1 LLYLCPVKKIEKM
14 SAHQNPTD
22 TFVNEMNTWHG
33 QTLGNKTVE
42 ALKRNRFDA
51 SFFET
56 REETANA
63 VLEMISPGMEVAFGG
78 SQTAKQL
85 NLQQMVIEKGA
96 TILDHN
102 APGLSDEQ
110 KMEVMRR
117 QQICDVFI
125 CSSNAISLQGELFNI
140 DGNGN
145 RVAAM
150 AFGPRRVI
158 VIAGVNKLVADEEA
172 AWQRI
177 RTIAAPINF
186 KRLNRPNPCTKQG
199 VCMNCNLPTRGCN
212 IYVATRRKP
221 PMMDFSVFIINDSM
235 GF

>member
-1 LLYLCPVKKIEKM
+1 M
-14 SAHQNPTD
+14 SEQHNPTD
-22 TFVNEMNTWHG
+22 TFVNEMNAWHG
-33 QTLGNKTVE
+33 QTLGKKTVE
-42 ALKRNRFDA
+42 ALRKNRFEA
-51 SFFET
+51 AFFES
-56 REETANA
+56 REETAKA
-63 VLEMISPGMEVAFGG
+63 VLNMISSGMEVAFGG

-85 NLQQMVIEKGA
+85 NLQQLVLDKGA

-102 APGLSDEQ
+102 AAGLSDDQ
-110 KMEVMRR
+110 KLEVMRR

-125 CSSNAISLQGELFNI
+125 CSSNAITLQGELFNI

-186 KRLNRPNPCTKQG
+186 KRLNRPNPCAKQG
-199 VCMNCNLPTRGCN
+199 ICMDCNLPTRGCN

-221 PMMDFSVFIINDSM
+221 PMMEFSVFVVNESL

>member
-1 LLYLCPVKKIEKM
+1 M
-14 SAHQNPTD
+14 SLHINPTD

-33 QTLGNKTVE
+33 QTLGMKAVE
-42 ALKRNRFDA
+42 ALRKNRFDA
-51 SFFET
+51 DFFET
-56 REETANA
+56 REEAANA
-63 VLEMISPGMEVAFGG
+63 VIKLISSGMEVAFGG

-85 NLQQMVIEKGA
+85 YLQQKVSELGS

-102 APGLSDEQ
+102 ASGLTDEQ
-110 KMEVMRR
+110 KMDVMRR

-125 CSSNAISLQGELFNI
+125 CSSNAVSLHGELFNI
-140 DGNGN
+140 DCHGN

-150 AFGPRRVI
+150 SFGPRRVI

-186 KRLNRPNPCTKQG
+186 KRLNRPNPCAKYG

-221 PMMDFSVFIINDSM
+221 PMMDFSVFIVNESL

>member
-1 LLYLCPVKKIEKM
+1 MNSSIN
-14 SAHQNPTD
+14 QTD
-22 TFVNEMNTWHG
+22 TFVDEMKTWHG
-33 QTLGNKTVE
+33 STLGNKTVE
-42 ALKRNRFDA
+42 ALQKNRFDA
-51 SFFET
+51 MFFET
-56 REETANA
+56 REEAAKA
-63 VLEMISPGMEVAFGG
+63 VVEMINPGLEIAFGG

-85 NLQQMVIEKGA
+85 NLQQMVTDKGA
-96 TILDHN
+96 NILDHN
-102 APGLSDEQ
+102 AIGLSDEE
-110 KMEVMRR
+110 KLEVMRR

-125 CSSNAISLQGELFNI
+125 CSSNAVSLQGELFNI

-145 RVAAM
+145 RVSAM

-158 VIAGVNKLVADEEA
+158 VIAGVNKIVADEEA

-199 VCMNCNLPTRGCN
+199 ICMDCNLPTRGCN

-221 PMMDFSVFIINDSM
+221 PMMEFSVFIVNESL

>member
-1 LLYLCPVKKIEKM
+1 M
-14 SAHQNPTD
+14 NSTSNPTD
-22 TFVNEMNTWHG
+22 TFVSDMNNWHG

-42 ALKRNRFDA
+42 ALRRNRFDA

-56 REETANA
+56 RDETANA
-63 VLEMISPGMEVAFGG
+63 VITMITPGMEVAFGG

-85 NLQQMVIEKGA
+85 NLQQLVIEKGA

-102 APGLSDEQ
+102 ASGLSDEE

-140 DGNGN
+140 DGHGN

-177 RTIAAPINF
+177 RTVAAPINF

-221 PMMDFSVFIINDSM
+221 PMMDFSVFIVNESL

>member
-1 LLYLCPVKKIEKM
+1 M
-14 SAHQNPTD
+14 STPINPTD
-22 TFVNEMNTWHG
+22 TFVSEMNTWHG
-33 QTLGNKTVE
+33 HTLGNKTVE
-42 ALKRNRFDA
+42 ALHKNRFDA
-51 SFFET
+51 TYFET
-56 REETANA
+56 REEAAKA
-63 VLEMISPGMEVAFGG
+63 VMQLINPGMEVAFGG

-85 NLQQMVIEKGA
+85 NLQQLVTDAGA

-102 APGLSDEQ
+102 ATGLTDEQ

-140 DGNGN
+140 DGHGN

-150 AFGPRRVI
+150 AFGPRQVI
-158 VIAGVNKLVADEEA
+158 VIAGVNKLVADEES

-221 PMMDFSVFIINDSM
+221 PLMEFSVFIVNESL

>member
-1 LLYLCPVKKIEKM
+1 MDSKI
-14 SAHQNPTD
+14 NPTD

-42 ALKRNRFDA
+42 ALRKNRFDA

-56 REETANA
+56 RDETAHA
-63 VLEMISPGMEVAFGG
+63 VLEMISAGMEVAFGG

-85 NLQQMVIEKGA
+85 NLQQLVTDKGA

-102 APGLSDEQ
+102 AAGLTEDQ
-110 KMEVMRR
+110 KLEVMRR

-125 CSSNAISLQGELFNI
+125 CSSNAISIQGELFNI

-177 RTIAAPINF
+177 RTVAAPINF
-186 KRLNRPNPCTKQG
+186 KRLNRPNPCTKKG
-199 VCMNCNLPTRGCN
+199 ICMNCNLPTRGCN

-221 PMMDFSVFIINDSM
+221 PMMDFSVFIVNDSL

>member
-1 LLYLCPVKKIEKM
+1 MNSHI
-14 SAHQNPTD
+14 NPTD
-22 TFVNEMNTWHG
+22 TFVTEMKTWHG
-33 QTLGNKTVE
+33 QTLGHKTVE
-42 ALKRNRFDA
+42 ALKRNRFEA

-56 REETANA
+56 RDETAHA
-63 VLEMISPGMEVAFGG
+63 VIEMILPGMEVAFGG

-85 NLQQMVIEKGA
+85 NLQQLVLAKGA
-96 TILDHN
+96 VILDHN
-102 APGLSDEQ
+102 AAGLSDEE

-125 CSSNAISLQGELFNI
+125 CSSNAISIQGELFNI
-140 DGNGN
+140 DGHGN

-177 RTIAAPINF
+177 RTVAAPINF

-221 PMMDFSVFIINDSM
+221 PMMDFSVFIVNDSL

>member
-1 LLYLCPVKKIEKM
+1 M
-14 SAHQNPTD
+14 STSINPTD
-22 TFVNEMNTWHG
+22 AFVNEMNTWHG
-33 QTLGNKTVE
+33 QTLGLKTVE
-42 ALKRNRFDA
+42 ALRRNRFEA
-51 SFFET
+51 TFFET
-56 REETANA
+56 REETANTIMQ
-63 VLEMISPGMEVAFGG
+63 LIKPGMEVAFGG

-85 NLQQMVIEKGA
+85 NLQELVKETGA

-102 APGLSDEQ
+102 AVGLSEDQ
-110 KMEVMRR
+110 KLGVMRR

-221 PMMDFSVFIINDSM
+221 PMMDFSVFIVNDSL

>member
-1 LLYLCPVKKIEKM
+1 M
-14 SAHQNPTD
+14 STPTNPTD

-33 QTLGNKTVE
+33 QTLGLKTVE
-42 ALKRNRFDA
+42 VLRRNRFDA
-51 SFFET
+51 TFFET
-56 REETANA
+56 RAETANA
-63 VLEMISPGMEVAFGG
+63 VMQMISPGMEVAFGG

-85 NLQQMVIEKGA
+85 NLQQLVIDKGA

-102 APGLSDEQ
+102 AAGLSDEE
-110 KMEVMRR
+110 KLEVMRR

-221 PMMDFSVFIINDSM
+221 PMMEFSVFIVNESL

>member
-1 LLYLCPVKKIEKM
+1 M
-14 SAHQNPTD
+14 SSSINPTD
-22 TFVNEMNTWHG
+22 TFVNGMQTWHG
-33 QTLGNKTVE
+33 HILGLKTVE
-42 ALKRNRFDA
+42 ALHRNRFDA
-51 SFFET
+51 TFFET
-56 REETANA
+56 REEAANT
-63 VLEMISPGMEVAFGG
+63 VMQLIKPGMEVAFGG

-85 NLQQMVIEKGA
+85 NLQQMVMDAGA

-102 APGLSDEQ
+102 AAGLSDEQ

-125 CSSNAISLQGELFNI
+125 CSSNAVSMQGELFNI

-158 VIAGVNKLVADEEA
+158 VIAGVNKVVADEEA

-186 KRLNRPNPCTKQG
+186 KRLNRPNPCTKHG
-199 VCMNCNLPTRGCN
+199 ICMNCNLPTRGCN

-221 PMMDFSVFIINDSM
+221 PMMEFTVFIVNESL

>member
-1 LLYLCPVKKIEKM
+1 MSSKI
-14 SAHQNPTD
+14 NPTD
-22 TFVNEMNTWHG
+22 TFVTEMNTWHG

-42 ALKRNRFDA
+42 ALHKNRFDA
-51 SFFET
+51 KYFET
-56 REETANA
+56 RDEAAAA
-63 VLEMISPGMEVAFGG
+63 VAEFIKPGMQVAFGG

-85 NLQQMVIEKGA
+85 NLQQMVSDLGA

-102 APGLSDEQ
+102 AAGLSDEE
-110 KMEVMRR
+110 KMEVMR
-117 QQICDVFI
+117 QQQTCDVFI

-140 DGNGN
+140 DGHGN

-158 VIAGVNKLVADEEA
+158 VIAGVNKLVVDEEA

-199 VCMNCNLPTRGCN
+199 ICMNCNLPTRGCN

-221 PMMDFSVFIINDSM
+221 PMMEFSVFIINETL

>member
-1 LLYLCPVKKIEKM
+1 MNSSI
-14 SAHQNPTD
+14 NPTD

-33 QTLGNKTVE
+33 QILGNKTVE
-42 ALKRNRFDA
+42 ALRKNRFDA

-56 REETANA
+56 RDETANA
-63 VLEMISPGMEVAFGG
+63 VLKRISPLMEVAFGG

-85 NLQQMVIEKGA
+85 NLQQLVLDKGA
-96 TILDHN
+96 IILDHN

-110 KMEVMRR
+110 KLGVMRR

-125 CSSNAISLQGELFNI
+125 CSSNAITLQGELFNI

-150 AFGPRRVI
+150 AFGPRHVI
-158 VIAGVNKLVADEEA
+158 VIAGINKLVADEEA

-177 RTIAAPINF
+177 RTVAAPINF

-221 PMMDFSVFIINDSM
+221 PMMDFSVFIVNESL

>member
-1 LLYLCPVKKIEKM
+1 M
-14 SAHQNPTD
+14 NSSNNPTD
-22 TFVNEMNTWHG
+22 TFVSEMNTWHG
-33 QTLGNKTVE
+33 RTLGLKTVE
-42 ALKRNRFDA
+42 ALRKNRFEAD
-51 SFFET
+51 FFET
-56 REETANA
+56 REETAAA
-63 VLEMISPGMEVAFGG
+63 VIEMISPGMQVAFGG

-85 NLQQMVIEKGA
+85 NLQQLVTEKGA

-102 APGLSDEQ
+102 AAGLTDQE
-110 KMEVMRR
+110 KLEVMRR

-140 DGNGN
+140 DGHGN

-150 AFGPRRVI
+150 SFGPRRII

-177 RTIAAPINF
+177 RTVAAPINF
-186 KRLNRPNPCTKQG
+186 KRLNRPNPCTKHG
-199 VCMNCNLPTRGCN
+199 ICMNCNLPTRGCN
-212 IYVATRRKP
+212 IYLATRRRP
-221 PMMDFSVFIINDSM
+221 SLTDFSVFIVNESL

>member
-1 LLYLCPVKKIEKM
+1 M
-14 SAHQNPTD
+14 SSFINPAD
-22 TFVNEMNTWHG
+22 SFVTEMHTWHG
-33 QTLGNKTVE
+33 RTLGLKAVE
-42 ALKRNRFDA
+42 ALCRNRFDA
-51 SFFET
+51 LFFET
-56 REETANA
+56 REEAAKA
-63 VLEMISPGMEVAFGG
+63 VCDKIQSGMEVAFGG
-78 SQTAKQL
+78 SQTARQL
-85 NLQQMVIEKGA
+85 NLPQFVAGA
-96 TILDHN
+96 GAVILDHN
-102 APGLSDEQ
+102 AADISDAQ
-110 KMEVMRR
+110 KLEVMRR

-150 AFGPRRVI
+150 AFGPRNVI

-177 RTIAAPINF
+177 RTVAAPINF
-186 KRLNRPNPCTKQG
+186 KRLNRPNPCSKQG

-221 PMMDFSVFIINDSM
+221 PLMDFSVFIVNEPL

>member
-1 LLYLCPVKKIEKM
+1 MDSL
-14 SAHQNPTD
+14 ANPTD
-22 TFVNEMNTWHG
+22 IFVNKMNTWHG
-33 QTLGNKTVE
+33 RTLGQKTVE
-42 ALKRNRFDA
+42 ALRKNRFDA
-51 SFFET
+51 DFFES
-56 REETANA
+56 RQDAANA
-63 VLEMISPGMEVAFGG
+63 VRELLKPGMSVAFGG

-85 NLQQMVIEKGA
+85 GLQIIASESGA

-102 APGLSDEQ
+102 AEGLSEEQ
-110 KMEVMRR
+110 KLEVMRQ

-125 CSSNAISLQGELFNI
+125 CSSNALSLQGELFNI

-158 VIAGVNKLVADEEA
+158 IIAGVNKICADEEA

-177 RTIAAPINF
+177 RTIAAPVNF
-186 KRLNRPNPCTKQG
+186 KRLDRPNPCVKQG

-221 PMMDFSVFIINDSM
+221 PLIDFSVFIVNEVL

>member
-1 LLYLCPVKKIEKM
+1 M
-14 SAHQNPTD
+14 SKQHNPTN

-33 QTLGNKTVE
+33 HTLGNKTVE
-42 ALKRNRFDA
+42 ALRKNRFEA
-51 SFFET
+51 VFFET
-56 REETANA
+56 RGETANA
-63 VLEMISPGMEVAFGG
+63 VIEMISPGMEVAFGG

-85 NLQQMVIEKGA
+85 NLQQLVLEKGA
-96 TILDHN
+96 VILDHN
-102 APGLSDEQ
+102 AEGLSEEQ
-110 KMEVMRR
+110 KIDVMRR

-186 KRLNRPNPCTKQG
+186 KRLNRPNPCAKHG

-212 IYVATRRKP
+212 IYVATRHKP
-221 PMMDFSVFIINDSM
+221 PMMEFSVFIINDTL

>member
-1 LLYLCPVKKIEKM
+1 M
-14 SAHQNPTD
+14 STPINPTD

-42 ALKRNRFDA
+42 ALRKNRFEA

-56 REETANA
+56 REETSKA
-63 VLEMISPGMEVAFGG
+63 VMQLIKPGMEVAFGG

-85 NLQQMVIEKGA
+85 NLQKMVADAGA

-102 APGLSDEQ
+102 AAGLSDEQ
-110 KMEVMRR
+110 KLEVMRR

-140 DGNGN
+140 DGHGN

-150 AFGPRRVI
+150 AFGPRMVI
-158 VIAGVNKLVADEEA
+158 VIAGVNKIVADEEA
-172 AWQRI
+172 AWLRI

-199 VCMNCNLPTRGCN
+199 ICMDCNLPTRGCN

-221 PMMDFSVFIINDSM
+221 PMMDFSVFIVNDSL

>member
-1 LLYLCPVKKIEKM
+1 MDSVNNQTDIFVKDLK
-14 SAHQNPTD
+14 
-22 TFVNEMNTWHG
+22 TWHG
-33 QTLGNKTVE
+33 ATLGAKTVE
-42 ALKRNRFDA
+42 ALRKNRFDA
-51 SFFET
+51 SFFEN
-56 REETANA
+56 RDEAAKA
-63 VLEMISPGMEVAFGG
+63 VLELISKGMEVAFGG

-85 NLQQMVIEKGA
+85 NLQQLVTEAGA

-102 APGLSDEQ
+102 AAGLSEDQ
-110 KMEVMRR
+110 KLEVMRR

-140 DGNGN
+140 DGHGN

-150 AFGPRRVI
+150 SFGPRRVI

-172 AWQRI
+172 AWQRL
-177 RTIAAPINF
+177 RTVAAPINF
-186 KRLNRPNPCTKQG
+186 KRLNRPNPCARHG

-212 IYVATRRKP
+212 IYVATRRRP
-221 PMMDFSVFIINDSM
+221 SLTDFSVFIVNESL

>member
-1 LLYLCPVKKIEKM
+1 M
-14 SAHQNPTD
+14 SSNSNPTD
-22 TFVNEMNTWHG
+22 TFVSEMNTWHG
-33 QTLGNKTVE
+33 RTLGLKTVD
-42 ALKRNRFDA
+42 ALRKNRFDA
-51 SFFET
+51 DFFET
-56 REETANA
+56 REETAKT
-63 VLEMISPGMEVAFGG
+63 VIDMIKPGMQVAFGG

-85 NLQQMVIEKGA
+85 NLQQLVIEKGA

-102 APGLSDEQ
+102 APGLTDQE
-110 KMEVMRR
+110 KLEVMRR

-140 DGNGN
+140 DGHGN

-150 AFGPRRVI
+150 SFGPRRVI
-158 VIAGVNKLVADEEA
+158 VVAGVNKLVADEEA
-172 AWQRI
+172 AWERI

-186 KRLNRPNPCTKQG
+186 KRLNRPNPCAKHG

-212 IYVATRRKP
+212 IYVATRRRP
-221 PMMDFSVFIINDSM
+221 SLTDFSVFIVNESL

>member
-1 LLYLCPVKKIEKM
+1 M
-14 SAHQNPTD
+14 TSANNSTD
-22 TFVNEMNTWHG
+22 IFVNEMNTWHG
-33 QTLGNKTVE
+33 QTIGNKTVE
-42 ALKRNRFDA
+42 ALHKNRFDA

-56 REETANA
+56 RDETVKA
-63 VLEMISPGMEVAFGG
+63 VIEMVSKGMKVAFGG

-85 NLQQMVIEKGA
+85 NLQQLVSEKGA
-96 TILDHN
+96 VILDHN
-102 APGLSDEQ
+102 AAGLSDDQ
-110 KMEVMRR
+110 KMEVMRQ

-140 DGNGN
+140 DGHGN

-150 AFGPRRVI
+150 SFGPRKVI
-158 VIAGVNKLVADEEA
+158 VIAGTNKIVADEEA

-186 KRLNRPNPCTKQG
+186 KRLNRPNPCAKYG
-199 VCMNCNLPTRGCN
+199 VCMNCNLTSRGCN

-221 PMMDFSVFIINDSM
+221 PMMDFHVFIVNEPL

>member
-1 LLYLCPVKKIEKM
+1 MPT
-14 SAHQNPTD
+14 NTTD

-33 QTLGNKTVE
+33 HTLAHKTIE
-42 ALKRNRFDA
+42 ALQRNRFDA
-51 SFFET
+51 AFHET
-56 REETANA
+56 RQETAEA
-63 VLEMISPGMEVAFGG
+63 ILQFIKPGMQVAFGG

-85 NLQQMVIEKGA
+85 ELQQRVIAAGA
-96 TILDHN
+96 EILDHN
-102 APGLSDEQ
+102 AAGLSDEE
-110 KMEVMRR
+110 KLEVMRR

-140 DGNGN
+140 DGHGN

-158 VIAGVNKLVADEEA
+158 VVAGVNKLVANEEA
-172 AWQRI
+172 AWERI

-186 KRLNRPNPCTKQG
+186 KRLNRPNPCAKHG

-221 PMMDFSVFIINDSM
+221 PMMEFSVFLVNESL

>member
-1 LLYLCPVKKIEKM
+1 M
-14 SAHQNPTD
+14 SSPNPTD
-22 TFVNEMNTWHG
+22 TFVSEMNTWHG
-33 QTLGNKTVE
+33 RTLGLKTIE
-42 ALKRNRFDA
+42 ALRKNRFEAD
-51 SFFET
+51 FFET
-56 REETANA
+56 RDEAASSVIN
-63 VLEMISPGMEVAFGG
+63 MINPGMQVAFGG

-85 NLQQMVIEKGA
+85 NLQQLVLAKGA
-96 TILDHN
+96 IILDHN
-102 APGLSDEQ
+102 AAGLTDQE
-110 KMEVMRR
+110 KLEVMRR

-140 DGNGN
+140 DGHGN

-150 AFGPRRVI
+150 SFGPRRVI

-186 KRLNRPNPCTKQG
+186 HRLNRPNPCVKSG
-199 VCMNCNLPTRGCN
+199 ICMNCNLPTRGCN
-212 IYVATRRKP
+212 IYVVTRRRP
-221 PMMDFSVFIINDSM
+221 SLTDFSVFIVNETL

>member
-1 LLYLCPVKKIEKM
+1 MDTTI
-14 SAHQNPTD
+14 NPTD
-22 TFVNEMNTWHG
+22 TFVSEMNAWHG

-42 ALKRNRFDA
+42 ALHRNRFDA
-51 SFFET
+51 VFFET
-56 REETANA
+56 RDETAEA
-63 VLEMISPGMEVAFGG
+63 VMKMISPGMEVAFGG

-85 NLQQMVIEKGA
+85 NLQQLIIAKGA

-102 APGLSDEQ
+102 VAGLSDEQ
-110 KMEVMRR
+110 KLEVMRR
-117 QQICDVFI
+117 QQLCDVFI
-125 CSSNAISLQGELFNI
+125 CSSNAISIQGELFNI

-212 IYVATRRKP
+212 IYVVTRRKP
-221 PMMDFSVFIINDSM
+221 PMMDFSVYIVNDSL

>member
-1 LLYLCPVKKIEKM
+1 M
-14 SAHQNPTD
+14 STLHNPTD
-22 TFVNEMNTWHG
+22 TFVNEMNSWHG
-33 QTLGNKTVE
+33 QTLGLKTVE
-42 ALKRNRFDA
+42 ALQRNRFDA

-56 REETANA
+56 RDETANA
-63 VLEMISPGMEVAFGG
+63 VMQMISPGMEVAFGG

-85 NLQQMVIEKGA
+85 NLQQLVLDKGA

-102 APGLSDEQ
+102 AVGLTEEQ
-110 KMEVMRR
+110 KLDVMRR

-177 RTIAAPINF
+177 RTVAAPINF

-199 VCMNCNLPTRGCN
+199 ICTNCNLPTRGCN
-212 IYVATRRKP
+212 IYVVTRRKP
-221 PMMDFSVFIINDSM
+221 PLTDFSVFIVNDSL